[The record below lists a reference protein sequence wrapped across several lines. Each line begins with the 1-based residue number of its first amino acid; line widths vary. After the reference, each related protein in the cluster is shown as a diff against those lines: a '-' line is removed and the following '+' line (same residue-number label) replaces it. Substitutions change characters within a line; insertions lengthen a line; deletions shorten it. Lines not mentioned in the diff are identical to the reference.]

1 MPTRLRGLALPPLP
15 RRGGGEARPL
25 CANASSRAK
34 PTQGPVPSA
43 PAPRPNA
50 QPAACVARAPQRP
63 FSSSVQLLPRC
74 RCYHRRAAA
83 PRWSCRRVQ
92 TRPPQYP
99 HARQTGRLTLAG
111 SMHSVPGRLQP
122 PVVDK
127 PVAAKQRIGAD
138 SSGSKTTA
146 LASARAAALLRRA
159 STGFVRRPRRGS
171 DAMVLVTSLMVLV
184 CWCLCACVYVPACV
198 CCATSARRDTSAK
211 REPTKAHQSSTTK
224 PTITQ
229 RNLISSN
236 ILTKATYSIH
246 NAILSTSQLL
256 QKYAIRSPNY
266 ATSRDNI
273 HLSYQISQL
282 LSPTV
287 SKSYNSTFHISFI

>member
-1 MPTRLRGLALPPLP
+1 
-15 RRGGGEARPL
+15 
-25 CANASSRAK
+25 
-34 PTQGPVPSA
+34 
-43 PAPRPNA
+43 
-50 QPAACVARAPQRP
+50 
-63 FSSSVQLLPRC
+63 
-74 RCYHRRAAA
+74 
-83 PRWSCRRVQ
+83 
-92 TRPPQYP
+92 
-99 HARQTGRLTLAG
+99 
-111 SMHSVPGRLQP
+111 MHSVPGRLQP

-171 DAMVLVTSLMVLV
+171 DAMVLVTCLMVLV